1 MGARIV
7 TGTVKTITSL
17 TNPLVKSLRALHL
30 KKHRDE
36 TGLFLAEG
44 LQLVRYAIE
53 ANWKIDNL
61 VCAAGGLGDG
71 AIADAAAQ
79 TKSSGGTVLQVPA
92 AVLAKI
98 ARRDNPQAVLGVFR
112 QRFGNLAR
120 VGEPHGGSGLWVA
133 LERIRDPGNLGTII
147 RTADAAGA
155 QGVILIGES
164 CDPFSGETVRAT
176 MGSIFHV
183 PVMRVGESDFI
194 DHAGTTPARLVGTH
208 LTGAIDYRKADYR
221 PPCVLVM
228 GNEQKGLSDALAGA
242 CDQLVRIPMAGR
254 AESLN
259 LAVATGLMIYEA
271 RRGAL
276 A

>member
-1 MGARIV
+1 MSAKVV
-7 TGTVKTITSL
+7 TGTVKMVTSL
-17 TNPLVKSLRALHL
+17 TNPLVKSLRVLHL

-53 ANWKIDNL
+53 ANWTVETL
-61 VCAAGGLGDG
+61 VCAAGSLDQS

-79 TKSSGGTVLQVPA
+79 TKAAGGTVLKVPA

-98 ARRDNPQAVLGVFR
+98 ARRDNPQTVLGVFR
-112 QRFGNLAR
+112 QRFGSLAK
-120 VGEPHGGSGLWVA
+120 VGGPHDGSGLWVA
-133 LERIRDPGNLGTII
+133 LDRIRDPGNLGTII

-164 CDPFSGETVRAT
+164 CDPFATETVRAT

-183 PVMRVGESDFI
+183 PVARAGESDFI
-194 DHAGTTPARLVGTH
+194 DHAKTTPARLVGTH
-208 LTGAIDYRKADYR
+208 LTAAIDYRKADYR

-242 CDQLVRIPMAGR
+242 CDQLVHIPMAGR

-276 A
+276 I

>member
-1 MGARIV
+1 MNAKTA
-7 TGTVKTITSL
+7 TGSVKTVTSL
-17 TNPLVKSLRALHL
+17 SNPLVKNLRALHL

-53 ANWKIDNL
+53 AGWKVDTL
-61 VCAAGGLGDG
+61 VCAAGSLDQE
-71 AIADAAAQ
+71 AVANAAAQ
-79 TKSSGGTVLQVPA
+79 TKAAGGTVLQVPL

-98 ARRDNPQAVLGVFR
+98 TRRDNPQAVLGVFR
-112 QRFGNLAR
+112 QRFGSLAKL
-120 VGEPHGGSGLWVA
+120 GEQRGGSGLWVA
-133 LERIRDPGNLGTII
+133 LDRIRDPGNLGTII
-147 RTADAAGA
+147 RTTDAAGA
-155 QGVILIGES
+155 EGVILIGES
-164 CDPFSGETVRAT
+164 CDSFSSETVRAT

-183 PVMRVGESDFI
+183 PVIRTRESDFI
-194 DHAGTTPARLVGTH
+194 DYAKTMPAQFVGTH
-208 LTGAIDYRKADYR
+208 LNGPADYRKADYQ

-228 GNEQKGLSDALAGA
+228 GNEQKGLSDALAEA

-259 LAVATGLMIYEA
+259 LAVATSLMIYEA

-276 A
+276 T

>member
-1 MGARIV
+1 MSAKV
-7 TGTVKTITSL
+7 VMGTVRTVTSL

-30 KKHRDE
+30 KKYRDE

-44 LQLVRYAIE
+44 LQLVRYAFA
-53 ANWKIDNL
+53 ANWKIETL
-61 VCAAGGLGDG
+61 VCAVGGLDERV
-71 AIADAAAQ
+71 IADAAAQ
-79 TKSSGGTVLQVPA
+79 TKVAGGTVLQVPA
-92 AVLAKI
+92 SVLAKI

-112 QRFGNLAR
+112 QRFGNLAK
-120 VGEPHGGSGLWVA
+120 VGELHGGSGLWVA

-155 QGVILIGES
+155 EGVVLIGES
-164 CDPFSGETVRAT
+164 CDPFSSESVRAT

-183 PVMRVGESDFI
+183 PVARARESDFI
-194 DHAGTTPARLVGTH
+194 DHAKASPARFIGTH
-208 LTGAIDYRKADYR
+208 LTGAVDYRKAEYR

-259 LAVATGLMIYEA
+259 LAVAAGLMIYEA
-271 RRGAL
+271 RRGTL
-276 A
+276 P

>member
-1 MGARIV
+1 MSTKAV
-7 TGTVKTITSL
+7 MGTVKTVTSL

-53 ANWKIDNL
+53 ANWTIETL
-61 VCAAGGLGDG
+61 VCAAGSLDDN
-71 AIADAAAQ
+71 AVANAAAQ
-79 TKSSGGTVLQVPA
+79 TKAEGGTVLQVPA

-98 ARRDNPQAVLGVFR
+98 AQRDNPQTVLGTFR
-112 QRFGNLAR
+112 QRFGSLAK
-120 VGEPHGGSGLWVA
+120 VGGANGGSGLWVA
-133 LERIRDPGNLGTII
+133 LDRIRDPGNLGTII

-155 QGVILIGES
+155 QGVLLIGES
-164 CDPFSGETVRAT
+164 CDPFSCETVRAT

-183 PVMRVGESDFI
+183 PVARASESEFI
-194 DHAGTTPARLVGTH
+194 DHAKTTPARLVGTH
-208 LTGAIDYRKADYR
+208 LTGAIDYRKADYQ

-228 GNEQKGLSDALAGA
+228 GNEQKGLSDALARA
-242 CDQLVRIPMAGR
+242 CDHLVCIPMAGR

-259 LAVATGLMIYEA
+259 LAIATGLMIYEA

-276 A
+276 L

>member
-1 MGARIV
+1 MSAKAV
-7 TGTVKTITSL
+7 TGTVKTVTSL
-17 TNPLVKSLRALHL
+17 ANPLVKSLRALHL

-53 ANWKIDNL
+53 ANWKIETL
-61 VCAAGGLGDG
+61 VCATDSLDED

-79 TKSSGGTVLQVPA
+79 TKAAGGMVLQVPI

-98 ARRDNPQAVLGVFR
+98 ARRDNPQTVLGAFR
-112 QRFGNLAR
+112 QHFGKLAETVR
-120 VGEPHGGSGLWVA
+120 PDAGSGLWVA
-133 LERIRDPGNLGTII
+133 LDRIRDPGNLGTII
-147 RTADAAGA
+147 RTVDAANA
-155 QGVILIGES
+155 EGVILIGES
-164 CDPFSGETVRAT
+164 CDPFSSETVRAT

-183 PVMRVGESDFI
+183 PLTRTGESEFL
-194 DHAGTTPARLVGTH
+194 DHAKTTTMRLVGTH
-208 LTGAIDYRKADYR
+208 LTGAVDFRNADYQS
-221 PPCVLVM
+221 PCVLVM
-228 GNEQKGLSDALAGA
+228 GNEQKGLSDALANS

-271 RRGAL
+271 RRDAL
-276 A
+276 I

>member
-1 MGARIV
+1 MSIEGV
-7 TGTVKTITSL
+7 TGTVKTVTSL

-30 KKHRDE
+30 KKNRDE

-44 LQLVRYAIE
+44 LQLVRNAIE
-53 ANWKIDNL
+53 ARWQVETLI
-61 VCAAGGLGDG
+61 CAAGCLDDR

-79 TKSSGGTVLQVPA
+79 TKAAGGMVLQVPS

-98 ARRDNPQAVLGVFR
+98 ARRDNPQTVLGVFR
-112 QRFGNLAR
+112 QRFDCLAS
-120 VGEPHGGSGLWVA
+120 VGGSRGDSGLWVA
-133 LERIRDPGNLGTII
+133 LDRIRDPGNLGTII
-147 RTADAAGA
+147 RTVDAAGA
-155 QGVILIGES
+155 AGVILIGES
-164 CDPFSGETVRAT
+164 CDPFSSETVRAT

-183 PVMRVGESDFI
+183 PVTRASESEFI
-194 DHAGTTPARLVGTH
+194 GHASAMPAQLVGTH
-208 LTGAIDYRKADYR
+208 LSGDVDYRKAEYR

-259 LAVATGLMIYEA
+259 LAVATSLTIYEA

-276 A
+276 T

>member
-1 MGARIV
+1 MSPKVV
-7 TGTVKTITSL
+7 TGTVKTVTSL

-44 LQLVRYAIE
+44 LQLARYAIE
-53 ANWKIDNL
+53 ADWKVETL
-61 VCAAGGLGDG
+61 VCAAGSLDDG
-71 AIADAAAQ
+71 AIADTAAQ
-79 TKSSGGTVLQVPA
+79 TKAAGGTVLQVPA
-92 AVLAKI
+92 AALAKI
-98 ARRDNPQAVLGVFR
+98 ARRDNPQTVLGVFR
-112 QRFGNLAR
+112 QRFGSLAK
-120 VGEPHGGSGLWVA
+120 VGGPHGGSGLWIA
-133 LERIRDPGNLGTII
+133 LDRIRDPGNLGTII
-147 RTADAAGA
+147 RTADAADAEGL
-155 QGVILIGES
+155 ILIGES
-164 CDPFSGETVRAT
+164 CDPFSSETVRAT

-183 PVMRVGESDFI
+183 PVARASENDFI
-194 DHAGTTPARLVGTH
+194 DHAKSTSARLIGTH
-208 LTGAIDYRKADYR
+208 QTGAVDYRQADYR

-259 LAVATGLMIYEA
+259 LAVATGLTIFEA

>member
-1 MGARIV
+1 MSAKVV
-7 TGTVKTITSL
+7 TGTVKMVTSL

-30 KKHRDE
+30 KKRRDE

-53 ANWKIDNL
+53 ANWTVETL
-61 VCAAGGLGDG
+61 VCAAGSLDQS

-79 TKSSGGTVLQVPA
+79 TKAAGGTVLKVPA

-98 ARRDNPQAVLGVFR
+98 ARRDNPQTVLGVFR
-112 QRFGNLAR
+112 QRFGSLAK
-120 VGEPHGGSGLWVA
+120 VGEPRGGSGLWVA
-133 LERIRDPGNLGTII
+133 LDRIRDPGNLGTII

-155 QGVILIGES
+155 ESVILIGES
-164 CDPFSGETVRAT
+164 CDPFAAETVRAT

-183 PVMRVGESDFI
+183 PVARAGESDFI
-194 DHAGTTPARLVGTH
+194 DHAKTTPARLVGTH
-208 LTGAIDYRKADYR
+208 LTAAIDYRKADYR

-242 CDQLVRIPMAGR
+242 CGQLVRIPMAGR

-276 A
+276 I

>member
-1 MGARIV
+1 MSAKTV
-7 TGTVKTITSL
+7 TGTVKTVTSL

-53 ANWKIDNL
+53 ANWTVETL
-61 VCAAGGLGDG
+61 VCAAGSLDDG

-79 TKSSGGTVLQVPA
+79 TKTAGGTVLQVPV

-98 ARRDNPQAVLGVFR
+98 ARRDNPQTVLGVFR
-112 QRFGNLAR
+112 QRFGSLAK
-120 VGEPHGGSGLWVA
+120 VGELLRGSGLWVA
-133 LERIRDPGNLGTII
+133 LDRIRDPGNLGTII

-164 CDPFSGETVRAT
+164 CDPFATETVRAT

-183 PVMRVGESDFI
+183 PVARAGESDFI
-194 DHAGTTPARLVGTH
+194 DHAKTTPVRLVGTH
-208 LTGAIDYRKADYR
+208 LTGAVDYRKADYR
-221 PPCVLVM
+221 PPCALVM
-228 GNEQKGLSDALAGA
+228 GNEQKGLSDALARA

-276 A
+276 I

>member
-1 MGARIV
+1 MSAKA
-7 TGTVKTITSL
+7 GTVKTVTSL

-30 KKHRDE
+30 KKHREE

-53 ANWKIDNL
+53 ADWKVETL
-61 VCAAGGLGDG
+61 VCAAGSLDQE
-71 AIADAAAQ
+71 AVADAAAQ
-79 TKSSGGTVLQVPA
+79 TKAAGGTVLQVPL

-112 QRFGNLAR
+112 QRFGSLAKT
-120 VGEPHGGSGLWVA
+120 GEQHDGTGLRVA
-133 LERIRDPGNLGTII
+133 LDRIRDPGNLGTII
-147 RTADAAGA
+147 RTADAAGTL
-155 QGVILIGES
+155 GVVLIGES
-164 CDPFSGETVRAT
+164 CDPFSSETVRAT

-183 PVMRVGESDFI
+183 PVTRASEGDFI
-194 DHAGTTPARLVGTH
+194 DYAKATSAQVVGTH
-208 LTGAIDYRKADYR
+208 LTGAVDYRKADYR
-221 PPCVLVM
+221 PPCMLVM

-276 A
+276 T

>member
-1 MGARIV
+1 MSAKVV
-7 TGTVKTITSL
+7 TGTVKTVTSL

-30 KKHRDE
+30 KKHREE

-44 LQLVRYAIE
+44 LQLVRYAIA
-53 ANWKIDNL
+53 ANWKIETL
-61 VCAAGGLGDG
+61 VCAAGGLDDS
-71 AIADAAAQ
+71 AVAEAAAQ

-98 ARRDNPQAVLGVFR
+98 ARRNNPQAVLGVFR
-112 QRFGNLAR
+112 QRFGSLAKT
-120 VGEPHGGSGLWVA
+120 GKPNGGSGLWVA

-147 RTADAAGA
+147 RTADAVGA
-155 QGVILIGES
+155 EGIVLIGES
-164 CDPFSGETVRAT
+164 CDPFSSESVRAT

-183 PVMRVGESDFI
+183 PVVRASESDFI
-194 DHAGTTPARLVGTH
+194 DHAGTSPTRLIGTH
-208 LTGAIDYRKADYR
+208 LTGTLDYRKADYR

-242 CDQLVRIPMAGR
+242 CDHLVRIPMAGR

-259 LAVATGLMIYEA
+259 LAIATGLMIYEA

-276 A
+276 L

>member
-1 MGARIV
+1 MSAKA
-7 TGTVKTITSL
+7 GTVKTVTSL

-30 KKHRDE
+30 KKYREE

-53 ANWKIDNL
+53 ADWKVETL
-61 VCAAGGLGDG
+61 VCAAGSLDQDT
-71 AIADAAAQ
+71 IAEAAAQ
-79 TKSSGGTVLQVPA
+79 TKAAGGTVLQVPA

-112 QRFGNLAR
+112 QRFASLAK
-120 VGEPHGGSGLWVA
+120 VGGPHGGSGLWVA
-133 LERIRDPGNLGTII
+133 LDRIRDPGNLGAII

-155 QGVILIGES
+155 AGVILIGES
-164 CDPFSGETVRAT
+164 CDPFSSETVRAT

-183 PVMRVGESDFI
+183 PVARAGESDFI
-194 DHAGTTPARLVGTH
+194 DHAKATSARLVGTH
-208 LTGAIDYRKADYR
+208 LTGDVDYRKADYR
-221 PPCVLVM
+221 PPSVLVM

-242 CDQLVRIPMAGR
+242 CDQLVCIPMAGR

-276 A
+276 I